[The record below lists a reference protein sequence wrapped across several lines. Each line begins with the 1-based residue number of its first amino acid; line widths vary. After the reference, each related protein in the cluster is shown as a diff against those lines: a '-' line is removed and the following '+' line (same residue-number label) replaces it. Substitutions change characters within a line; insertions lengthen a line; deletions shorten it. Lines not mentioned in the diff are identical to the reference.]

1 VIKNVTLDFLVSVAY
16 KNVFAKMEPIVMS
29 NLELASVKL
38 AGMVHTAR
46 NPVLMVIGVKNA
58 RKFVL
63 VPKMDQNAITCLA
76 NVNAAPVIMAITVM
90 NYVPLVPSEAA
101 AQKYAFVE
109 LAHMTVTQSMVV
121 ASVSL
126 ATLDLCVTKN
136 APVEDGVKTA

>member
-1 VIKNVTLDFLVSVAY
+1 
-16 KNVFAKMEPIVMS
+16 
-29 NLELASVKL
+29 
-38 AGMVHTAR
+38 
-46 NPVLMVIGVKNA
+46 MVIGVKNA

-63 VPKMDQNAITCLA
+63 VPKMDQNVITCLA

-126 ATLDLCVTKN
+126 ATLDLCVTK
-136 APVEDGVKTA
+136 VKIFFETIFRNWIFSRMPQWKMGSRLLETLRLSKWWKM